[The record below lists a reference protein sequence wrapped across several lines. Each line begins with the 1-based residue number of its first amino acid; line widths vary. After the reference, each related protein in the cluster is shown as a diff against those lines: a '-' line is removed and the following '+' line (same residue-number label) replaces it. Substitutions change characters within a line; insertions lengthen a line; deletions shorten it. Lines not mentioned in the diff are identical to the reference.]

1 MKIFINAS
9 EVAALI
15 GKNKFKSSGDVLY
28 RIWEKYFYHDI
39 HNTILRL
46 KEKSVKV
53 IPKETDEEVVNR
65 ITKESG
71 ADLKNEMK
79 KCMNTKDVNKLRE
92 TKKDVINKIEKSNIS
107 KEKKNEFKK
116 SLENVANTNFG
127 TINERDILQE
137 YMVKT
142 NNNATTNNTY
152 YKKKIG
158 DSVINDEVIE
168 WFIIGK
174 VDALVVSSNDNC
186 SNIVIEI
193 KNRIYRYFK
202 EVREYEKIQTFVYM
216 FLLGYRQSHLVEAL
230 KDKKCD
236 INIIEINY
244 DEDYWKEIVNE
255 IKKFIDFF
263 SNIFMN
269 NIELKEEILL

>member
-15 GKNKFKSSGDVLY
+15 GKNKFKSSGDILY

-107 KEKKNEFKK
+107 REKKNEFKK

-137 YMVKT
+137 YMLKT

-174 VDALVVSSNDNC
+174 VDALVVSSNDNS
-186 SNIVIEI
+186 SNTVIEI

-244 DEDYWKEIVNE
+244 DDDYWKEIVSE

>member
-137 YMVKT
+137 YMLKT

>member
-15 GKNKFKSSGDVLY
+15 GKNKFKSSGDILY

-174 VDALVVSSNDNC
+174 VDALVVSSNDNS
-186 SNIVIEI
+186 SNTVIEI

-244 DEDYWKEIVNE
+244 DDDYWKEIVSE

>member
-137 YMVKT
+137 YMLKT

-158 DSVINDEVIE
+158 DSVINDEIIE

-174 VDALVVSSNDNC
+174 VDALVVSSNDNS
-186 SNIVIEI
+186 SNTVIEI

-216 FLLGYRQSHLVEAL
+216 FLLGYRKSHLVEAL

-244 DEDYWKEIVNE
+244 DEDYWKEIVSE

>member
-137 YMVKT
+137 YMLKT

-174 VDALVVSSNDNC
+174 VDALVVSSNDNS
-186 SNIVIEI
+186 SNTVIEI

-244 DEDYWKEIVNE
+244 DEDYWKEIVCE

>member
-1 MKIFINAS
+1 MKLFINAS
-9 EVAALI
+9 EGAALI

-127 TINERDILQE
+127 TINERDIL
-137 YMVKT
+137 
-142 NNNATTNNTY
+142 
-152 YKKKIG
+152 
-158 DSVINDEVIE
+158 
-168 WFIIGK
+168 
-174 VDALVVSSNDNC
+174 
-186 SNIVIEI
+186 
-193 KNRIYRYFK
+193 K
-202 EVREYEKIQTFVYM
+202 E
-216 FLLGYRQSHLVEAL
+216 
-230 KDKKCD
+230 
-236 INIIEINY
+236 
-244 DEDYWKEIVNE
+244 
-255 IKKFIDFF
+255 
-263 SNIFMN
+263 
-269 NIELKEEILL
+269 

>member
-1 MKIFINAS
+1 
-9 EVAALI
+9 
-15 GKNKFKSSGDVLY
+15 
-28 RIWEKYFYHDI
+28 
-39 HNTILRL
+39 
-46 KEKSVKV
+46 
-53 IPKETDEEVVNR
+53 
-65 ITKESG
+65 
-71 ADLKNEMK
+71 MK

-107 KEKKNEFKK
+107 REKKNEFKK

-137 YMVKT
+137 YMLKT

-174 VDALVVSSNDNC
+174 VDALVVSSNDNS
-186 SNIVIEI
+186 SNTVIEI

-216 FLLGYRQSHLVEAL
+216 FLLGYRKSHLVEAL

-244 DEDYWKEIVNE
+244 DDDYWKEIVSE

>member
-15 GKNKFKSSGDVLY
+15 GKNKFKSSGDILY

-107 KEKKNEFKK
+107 REKKNEFKK

-137 YMVKT
+137 YMLKT

-174 VDALVVSSNDNC
+174 VDALVVSSNDNS
-186 SNIVIEI
+186 SNTVIEI

-216 FLLGYRQSHLVEAL
+216 FLLGYRKSHLVEAL

-244 DEDYWKEIVNE
+244 DDDYWKEIVSE

>member
-137 YMVKT
+137 YMLKT

-174 VDALVVSSNDNC
+174 VDALVVSSNDNS
-186 SNIVIEI
+186 SNTVIEI